1 MNNLIQAITDYT
13 TALEQKLS
21 ALEARVA
28 ELEEANEAMRREGD
42 EAKAL
47 IASLQAEV
55 AALAATGVAIPTS
68 DPEVEIELIVE
79 EDNPIDGESEEQFPS
94 AEESQ
99 EELEELDIVQT
110 PVAEEPIAEPI
121 PVVEEPTAETEP
133 EPVVELPIVEPVV
146 EPAPAPAPEPAPEA
160 KVEPV
165 VEVKVEKPAPRPV
178 PQQTSLFGT
187 AVEDIRQAIS
197 LGDRFLFQR
206 ELFAGNGELMQK
218 TLDEI
223 NTLSSLSEAMDYV
236 RDMHR
241 DLAADLQKEENAG
254 DEGLLSIYLQANRL
268 LILSLINKGSLFEAK
283 SLLQDMKAQDFDTEF
298 AEEKLALLEEMMNRQ
313 KGEQ

>member
-47 IASLQAEV
+47 IAALQAEV

-121 PVVEEPTAETEP
+121 PVVEEPTAEPEP

-146 EPAPAPAPEPAPEA
+146 EPAPAPAPEPAPA
-160 KVEPV
+160 PAPQ
-165 VEVKVEKPAPRPV
+165 PAPRPV

-223 NTLSSLSEAMDYV
+223 NTLSSLGEAMGYV
-236 RDMHR
+236 RDNF
-241 DLAADLQKEENAG
+241 DWDKDSTAVQ
-254 DEGLLSIYLQANRL
+254 
-268 LILSLINKGSLFEAK
+268 LFENVLK
-283 SLLQDMKAQDFDTEF
+283 RRFS
-298 AEEKLALLEEMMNRQ
+298 
-313 KGEQ
+313 

>member
-1 MNNLIQAITDYT
+1 M
-13 TALEQKLS
+13 
-21 ALEARVA
+21 
-28 ELEEANEAMRREGD
+28 
-42 EAKAL
+42 

-110 PVAEEPIAEPI
+110 PIAEEPIAEPI
-121 PVVEEPTAETEP
+121 PVVEEPTAESEP

-146 EPAPAPAPEPAPEA
+146 EPAPAPAPEPAPA
-160 KVEPV
+160 PAPQ
-165 VEVKVEKPAPRPV
+165 PAPRPV

-223 NTLSSLSEAMDYV
+223 NTLSSLGEAMGYV
-236 RDMHR
+236 RDNF
-241 DLAADLQKEENAG
+241 DWDKDSTAVQ
-254 DEGLLSIYLQANRL
+254 
-268 LILSLINKGSLFEAK
+268 LFENVLK
-283 SLLQDMKAQDFDTEF
+283 RRFS
-298 AEEKLALLEEMMNRQ
+298 
-313 KGEQ
+313 

>member
-1 MNNLIQAITDYT
+1 MNTLIQAITDYT

-55 AALAATGVAIPTS
+55 AALAATGVAFPTS

-79 EDNPIDGESEEQFPS
+79 EDNPIVGESEEQFPS

-121 PVVEEPTAETEP
+121 PVVEEPTAEFEP
-133 EPVVELPIVEPVV
+133 EPVV
-146 EPAPAPAPEPAPEA
+146 EPAPAPAPEPAPA
-160 KVEPV
+160 PAPQ
-165 VEVKVEKPAPRPV
+165 PAPRPV

-223 NTLSSLSEAMDYV
+223 NTLSSLGEAMGYV
-236 RDMHR
+236 RDNF
-241 DLAADLQKEENAG
+241 DWDKDSTAVQ
-254 DEGLLSIYLQANRL
+254 
-268 LILSLINKGSLFEAK
+268 LFENVLK
-283 SLLQDMKAQDFDTEF
+283 RRF
-298 AEEKLALLEEMMNRQ
+298 
-313 KGEQ
+313 G

>member
-1 MNNLIQAITDYT
+1 MEQLIQSITAYT
-13 TALEQKLS
+13 TALEQKFS
-21 ALEARVA
+21 ALEVRVA
-28 ELEEANEAMRREGD
+28 QLEEANEAMRREGD

-68 DPEVEIELIVE
+68 DPEVEIELIVG

-110 PVAEEPIAEPI
+110 PIAEEPIAEPI
-121 PVVEEPTAETEP
+121 PVVEEPTAEPEP

-146 EPAPAPAPEPAPEA
+146 EPAPAPAPEPAPA
-160 KVEPV
+160 PAPQ
-165 VEVKVEKPAPRPV
+165 PAPRPV

-223 NTLSSLSEAMDYV
+223 NTLSSLGEAMGYV
-236 RDMHR
+236 RDNF
-241 DLAADLQKEENAG
+241 DWDIDSTAVQ
-254 DEGLLSIYLQANRL
+254 
-268 LILSLINKGSLFEAK
+268 LFENVLK
-283 SLLQDMKAQDFDTEF
+283 RRFS
-298 AEEKLALLEEMMNRQ
+298 
-313 KGEQ
+313 

>member
-1 MNNLIQAITDYT
+1 MEQLIQSITAYT
-13 TALEQKLS
+13 TALEQKIS
-21 ALEARVA
+21 ALEVRVA
-28 ELEEANEAMRREGD
+28 QLEEANEAMRREGD

-121 PVVEEPTAETEP
+121 PVVEEPTVEPEP

-146 EPAPAPAPEPAPEA
+146 EPAPAPAPEPAPA
-160 KVEPV
+160 PAPQ
-165 VEVKVEKPAPRPV
+165 PAPRPV

-223 NTLSSLSEAMDYV
+223 NTLSSLGEAMGYV
-236 RDMHR
+236 RDNF
-241 DLAADLQKEENAG
+241 DWDKDSTAVQ
-254 DEGLLSIYLQANRL
+254 
-268 LILSLINKGSLFEAK
+268 LFENVLK
-283 SLLQDMKAQDFDTEF
+283 RRFS
-298 AEEKLALLEEMMNRQ
+298 
-313 KGEQ
+313 

>member
-55 AALAATGVAIPTS
+55 AALAATGVALPTT

-121 PVVEEPTAETEP
+121 PVVEKPTAEPEP

-146 EPAPAPAPEPAPEA
+146 EPAPAPAPEPAPA
-160 KVEPV
+160 PAPQ
-165 VEVKVEKPAPRPV
+165 PAPRPV

-223 NTLSSLSEAMDYV
+223 NTLSSLGEAMDYV
-236 RDMHR
+236 RDNF
-241 DLAADLQKEENAG
+241 DWDKDSTAVQ
-254 DEGLLSIYLQANRL
+254 
-268 LILSLINKGSLFEAK
+268 LFENVLK
-283 SLLQDMKAQDFDTEF
+283 RRF
-298 AEEKLALLEEMMNRQ
+298 
-313 KGEQ
+313 G

>member
-1 MNNLIQAITDYT
+1 MNTLIQAITDYT

-47 IASLQAEV
+47 IAALQAEL
-55 AALAATGVAIPTS
+55 AALAATGVALPTS

-121 PVVEEPTAETEP
+121 PVVEELTAEP
-133 EPVVELPIVEPVV
+133 EPVVEQPIVEPVV
-146 EPAPAPAPEPAPEA
+146 EPAPEPAPAPAPQPAPEVKA
-160 KVEPV
+160 EPV

-223 NTLSSLSEAMDYV
+223 NTLSSLGEAMDYV
-236 RDMHR
+236 RDNF
-241 DLAADLQKEENAG
+241 DWDKDSTAVQ
-254 DEGLLSIYLQANRL
+254 
-268 LILSLINKGSLFEAK
+268 LFENVLK
-283 SLLQDMKAQDFDTEF
+283 RRFS
-298 AEEKLALLEEMMNRQ
+298 
-313 KGEQ
+313 

>member
-1 MNNLIQAITDYT
+1 MEQLIQSITAYT

-28 ELEEANEAMRREGD
+28 QLEEANEAMRREGD

-121 PVVEEPTAETEP
+121 PVVEEPTAESEP

-146 EPAPAPAPEPAPEA
+146 EPAPAPAPEPAPA
-160 KVEPV
+160 PAPQ
-165 VEVKVEKPAPRPV
+165 PAPRPV

-223 NTLSSLSEAMDYV
+223 NTLSSLGEAMGYV
-236 RDMHR
+236 RDNF
-241 DLAADLQKEENAG
+241 DWDKDSTAVQ
-254 DEGLLSIYLQANRL
+254 
-268 LILSLINKGSLFEAK
+268 LFENVLK
-283 SLLQDMKAQDFDTEF
+283 RRFS
-298 AEEKLALLEEMMNRQ
+298 
-313 KGEQ
+313 